1 MNTSWYKYTFIVVNQ
16 TNNHIELFPLGGFI
30 FWPETFQRII
40 ILEEILNLLMRG
52 TASDVLGMESET
64 WLRKTV
70 SDSRTVTSEM
80 LSSVMC
86 LWVSLVQA
94 SQIFYLLFSFILYF
108 QISKLQRQTF
118 SLGCFSQQYQGA
130 ASEGIYIEAV
140 GAIEGRKMIIIET
153 KNNIW
158 TAKPSKVY

>member
-80 LSSVMC
+80 LSSVKS
-86 LWVSLVQA
+86 LWVSLVEPHIQC
-94 SQIFYLLFSFILYF
+94 QVLGY
-108 QISKLQRQTF
+108 ISESPNFKDKHSHYVVFLSNIRE
-118 SLGCFSQQYQGA
+118 LHLKGL
-130 ASEGIYIEAV
+130 YIEAV
-140 GAIEGRKMIIIET
+140 GAIEQIYYFR
-153 KNNIW
+153 N
-158 TAKPSKVY
+158 